1 MQPLNLEFTV
11 VLTVSWFALHHFL
24 NSVVGEISILF
35 SIVITGGPGGA
46 HRAEPVSGD
55 LIWKVL

>member
-11 VLTVSWFALHHFL
+11 LTVSWYALRQFL
-24 NSVVGEISILF
+24 NSIVGEISILL